1 MVEENIT
8 LTVDDF
14 GSVEDHISKEL
25 KQVKRFTW
33 KNSRTNV
40 SVQLIS
46 YGAMITSVT
55 CPSKSGEIADVA
67 LGFDNM
73 EGYVKDGNSAYI
85 GSMMGR
91 VANRIANGE
100 FLLDGEKH
108 VLARNF
114 LGKHSIHGGVIGF
127 DKFNWDSYVEG
138 TTVYLT
144 HVSPDEFEGY
154 PGTVLVTAE
163 CKLSDNGSFSMNLTA
178 VSSKPTIINISNHS
192 YFNLAGHEKGYK
204 ELYKHKLTINAD
216 KVLKITPEQIPTGEL
231 QDVGDTAYDFRL
243 PQELGTAISKTPGNG
258 FDNNFCIISGSS
270 QSLTFVARAV
280 HSESGRTM
288 EVYSDQPSVLFYTSN
303 NLPDPCGNINPLLQD
318 SEADC
323 GKSSNVFGKGGAL
336 YKKHGAFCLE
346 TQKYADGI
354 NHANFPS
361 IILNPG
367 KVYKHEMIYKF
378 GVLPTN

>member
-1 MVEENIT
+1 
-8 LTVDDF
+8 
-14 GSVEDHISKEL
+14 
-25 KQVKRFTW
+25 
-33 KNSRTNV
+33 
-40 SVQLIS
+40 
-46 YGAMITSVT
+46 MIY
-55 CPSKSGEIADVA
+55 CD
-67 LGFDNM
+67 LG
-73 EGYVKDGNSAYI
+73 YLKDGNSAYI

-163 CKLSDNGSFSMNLTA
+163 CKLSDDGSFSMNLTA
-178 VSSKPTIINISNHS
+178 VSSKPTIINMSNHS

-216 KVLKITPEQIPTGEL
+216 RVLKITPEQIPTGEL
-231 QDVGDTAYDFRL
+231 QDVGDTAYDFRV

-258 FDNNFCIISGSS
+258 FDNNFCIISGPS

-280 HSESGRTM
+280 HPGSGRTM

-303 NLPDPCGNINPLLQD
+303 NLPDPCGNV
-318 SEADC
+318 
-323 GKSSNVFGKGGAL
+323 KSHFPIAHVFENL
-336 YKKHGAFCLE
+336 H
-346 TQKYADGI
+346 
-354 NHANFPS
+354 FP
-361 IILNPG
+361 
-367 KVYKHEMIYKF
+367 F
-378 GVLPTN
+378 R